1 MTRVALISGGQ
12 RGIGLGIAHQLAGA
26 GYHLAL
32 ASEMPADAGEVVSA
46 LGQLGTYSSKIRYY
60 QHDLREVDAT
70 GRLLQQVETDLGP
83 VTTLVSNAGVPA
95 KVRGDMLEMTD
106 EAFDQVMDI
115 NLKGAFFLAQ
125 GVARRML
132 ELSEVPY
139 RSIIFVT
146 SVSAGMVSSERA
158 EYCISKAA
166 ASMMMK
172 LYASRLAANA
182 IGVFEIRPGII
193 DTAMTAGVKDKYSV
207 RIEQGLVP
215 AGRWGMPSDIASV
228 VLPLVEG
235 QFAFAT
241 GSVIPVD
248 GGLSIH
254 RL

>member
-26 GYHLAL
+26 GYNLAL
-32 ASEMPADAGEVVSA
+32 TSDMPVDNEEVTSA
-46 LGQLGTYSSKIRYY
+46 LEQLDAYSTKIHYY
-60 QHDLREVDAT
+60 QHDLREVAAINA
-70 GRLLQQVETDLGP
+70 LLQQVETDLGP

-95 KVRGDMLEMTD
+95 KVRGDMLKMTD

-132 ELSEVPY
+132 ELSEVPH
-139 RSIIFVT
+139 RSIIFIT

-172 LYASRLAANA
+172 LYASRLATSA

-193 DTAMTAGVKDKYSV
+193 ETAMTAGVKDTYSA
-207 RIEQGLVP
+207 RIEDGLVP
-215 AGRWGMPSDIASV
+215 AGRWGKPSDIASV

>member
-32 ASEMPADAGEVVSA
+32 ASDRPVDNEEVTSA
-46 LGQLGTYSSKIRYY
+46 LQQLDAYSTKIRYY
-60 QHDLREVDAT
+60 QHDLREVDAINA
-70 GRLLQQVETDLGP
+70 LLQQVETDLGP

-95 KVRGDMLEMTD
+95 KVRGDMLEVTD
-106 EAFDQVMDI
+106 EAFDQVLDI

-146 SVSAGMVSSERA
+146 SVSAEMVSSERA

-172 LYASRLAANA
+172 LYASRLAASA

-193 DTAMTAGVKDKYSV
+193 DTAMTAGVKDTYSA
-207 RIEQGLVP
+207 RIEDGLVP
-215 AGRWGMPSDIASV
+215 AGRWGKPSDIASV

>member
-1 MTRVALISGGQ
+1 MTRVVLISGGQ

-26 GYHLAL
+26 GYNLAL
-32 ASEMPADAGEVVSA
+32 VSEMPADAGEVVSA
-46 LGQLGTYSSKIRYY
+46 LEQLGTYSTKIRYY
-60 QHDLREVDAT
+60 QHDLREVEAIGD
-70 GRLLQQVETDLGP
+70 LLQQVETDLDP

-106 EAFDQVMDI
+106 EAFDQVLDI

-132 ELSEVPY
+132 ELSEDPY

-146 SVSAGMVSSERA
+146 SVSAETVSSERA

-193 DTAMTAGVKDKYSV
+193 DTAMTAGVKDKYSA
-207 RIEQGLVP
+207 RIEDGLVP
-215 AGRWGMPSDIASV
+215 AGRWGKPSDIASV